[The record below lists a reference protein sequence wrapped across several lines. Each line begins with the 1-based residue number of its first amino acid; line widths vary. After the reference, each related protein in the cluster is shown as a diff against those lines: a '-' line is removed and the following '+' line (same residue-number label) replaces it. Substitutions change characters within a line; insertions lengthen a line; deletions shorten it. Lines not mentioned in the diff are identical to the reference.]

1 MELMKISIVM
11 NYNKAV
17 PEYQIVQ
24 LRSISK
30 RDTSSED
37 VKQIHVPAFGKKL
50 QLNLRKNA
58 DFEERI
64 GRMKVLMAETTGQGQ
79 LKYHEPK

>member
-37 VKQIHVPAFGKKL
+37 VKQIHVPAFGKKVAVKFAEKCR
-50 QLNLRKNA
+50 LRESYWKDEGVN
-58 DFEERI
+58 
-64 GRMKVLMAETTGQGQ
+64 G
-79 LKYHEPK
+79 